1 MIVHT
6 YTFWQIKRYMKDNGY
21 SIRNVT
27 PYKGNRYGRPS
38 VYEVSV
44 IETGEVLGVTTL
56 NVLRRMLRDYD
67 YPIDEE

>member
-27 PYKGNRYGRPS
+27 PYKGNRYGSYYRH
-38 VYEVSV
+38 
-44 IETGEVLGVTTL
+44 
-56 NVLRRMLRDYD
+56 YD
-67 YPIDEE
+67 SSTK